1 MWYSGFSSPDSAAMR
16 KRSGARSYQIFQAED
31 DPNHVMV
38 LLEWDTL
45 DNARRYFQS
54 EKFKEAQKDSGVT
67 VHISQQE
74 LDKLFDYGYYLKH
87 VDDIFERVG
96 LK

>member
-1 MWYSGFSSPDSAAMR
+1 MPYIMGRLKVRDFNMWYSGFSSPDSAAIR

-31 DPNHVMV
+31 DPNHVVV

-67 VHISQQE
+67 
-74 LDKLFDYGYYLKH
+74 
-87 VDDIFERVG
+87 G
-96 LK
+96 LPEMFFLREVEKGPV